1 MLTEEQSN
9 DVRLRAA
16 NAYLVWPLAALDL
29 FRERE
34 GASAWSRLHTR
45 QAFVFGILA
54 VVGYFVL
61 LALPLVIVVIFS
73 GVSTGGTVWVY
84 GIGALADVIGAV
96 WLFAVALA
104 FRERTLRGELFAVPL
119 ATRIADRFF
128 RLRD

>member
-29 FRERE
+29 FRERD

-54 VVGYFVL
+54 AVGYFVL
-61 LALPLVIVVIFS
+61 LALPLIVVVVFS
-73 GVSTGGTVWVY
+73 GVSTGVTVWLY
-84 GIGALADVIGAV
+84 GIGALADVLGAIWV
-96 WLFAVALA
+96 FTVALA
-104 FRERTLRGELFAVPL
+104 YRERTLRGELFAVPL
-119 ATRIADRFF
+119 VTRIADRFF